1 MPTPCL
7 YCESDVERHDPVYVR
22 EGESEREE
30 EKPFC
35 NYGCLAAYI
44 DAEELTYGTSC
55 EWSPE

>member
-1 MPTPCL
+1 MSTPCL

-22 EGESEREE
+22 EGSETD

-35 NYGCLAAYI
+35 NYACLAAYI
-44 DAEELTYGTSC
+44 DDEELTFGTSC